1 MTEFSSARK
10 RKDRTV
16 PSDVRTNMAAS
27 SNPFLSF
34 AAKTLAGETFNFS
47 KLAGKVSLF
56 TNVASR

>member
-1 MTEFSSARK
+1 
-10 RKDRTV
+10 
-16 PSDVRTNMAAS
+16 MAAS